1 MIRSESLERVMRRA
15 RRLTILAVAALA
27 VSGCSNILPSAP
39 PPQLP
44 VVAVPVVPAYALGEP
59 IGGRAARVKK
69 ARAAGLRPVTAGEVI
84 DYVSREEAELRRQT
98 AGTGVDVIRSG
109 NMLLVRLPALGT
121 FEVGKSE
128 ISPQARSTITEI
140 ALTLKSFN
148 RTLVDVLGHTDAT
161 GSLAS
166 NKTLSERRAQAI
178 ARHLTARGVAP
189 ARVATRGYAAAYPLG
204 DNATEE
210 GRALNRRVEIKIVP
224 IAG

>member
-1 MIRSESLERVMRRA
+1 MRSA
-15 RRLTILAVAALA
+15 RRLTVLAVAALGLSA
-27 VSGCSNILPSAP
+27 CGSILPQGQ

-44 VVAVPVVPAYALGEP
+44 PAAVPVIPAYALGEP

-69 ARAAGLRPVTAGEVI
+69 ARAAGLRPVGAGEVV
-84 DYVSREEAELRRQT
+84 DYVSRQEAELRRQT

-121 FEVGKSE
+121 FDVGKSE

-148 RTLVDVLGHTDAT
+148 RTLVDVLGHTDST

-166 NKTLSERRAQAI
+166 NKALSERRAQAI
-178 ARHLTARGVAP
+178 ARHLTGRGVAS
-189 ARVATRGYAAAYPLG
+189 ARVATRGYAAAYPIG
-204 DNATEE
+204 DNGIEE
-210 GRALNRRVEIKIVP
+210 GRALNRRVEIKVVP